1 MKKIL
6 CLISI
11 LMVTFSVIGCSSSE
25 VDSSK
30 EQATSKDEKQVV
42 VATSDAITEILDR
55 LGVEVSGVP
64 QTSYELPE
72 STKGATEVGSPM
84 NPDMEIIKS
93 LNPTDVICVDT
104 LGSDFE
110 KQFEEN
116 NINADFYNLSNVDG
130 LKETIAAL
138 GEKFNKQDKANEML
152 PLNQLTVLGLQHVL
166 AMYAG
171 AVAVPLVIGGAVGL
185 TPEQL
190 ALLVAADLFTC
201 GLATLIQA
209 LGIGPYI
216 GIKLPAIL
224 GCTFAAVG
232 PLIIIGKNLGMQTAY
247 GSIIAAAI
255 IVLIIAPLYGKILR
269 FFPTVVTGTVVTM
282 IGLSL
287 VNVGVTSIGGGSGA
301 KDFGS
306 IENLLLA
313 AFVMIVILL
322 SNKFLKGFFQ
332 AISVL
337 NGIVLG
343 TIVAAFMGKVDF
355 SLIQNAKWISF
366 IHPFNFGFPK
376 FDLGSIFMMTFVM
389 LVVMIESTATFLG
402 IGRVCEKEITQ
413 KDIVRGIRAEG
424 IATILG
430 GIFNSF
436 PYTTFNQ
443 NLGLLALSKVKSRFV
458 VVASGIILVSLG
470 LIPKFAA
477 LATIIPQPVIGGATT
492 IMFAMVAVAGIQML
506 SKVDFNKN
514 SNMLVVACSIGVG
527 LGITVVPNI
536 LDNTPTIFKEIFG
549 SGIVSASIVAVL
561 LNAFLNYGNIE
572 KNV

>member
-1 MKKIL
+1 ML
-6 CLISI
+6 
-11 LMVTFSVIGCSSSE
+11 
-25 VDSSK
+25 
-30 EQATSKDEKQVV
+30 
-42 VATSDAITEILDR
+42 
-55 LGVEVSGVP
+55 
-64 QTSYELPE
+64 
-72 STKGATEVGSPM
+72 TK
-84 NPDMEIIKS
+84 
-93 LNPTDVICVDT
+93 
-104 LGSDFE
+104 
-110 KQFEEN
+110 
-116 NINADFYNLSNVDG
+116 NL
-130 LKETIAAL
+130 
-138 GEKFNKQDKANEML
+138 NKQDKANEML

-561 LNAFLNYGNIE
+561 LNAFLNYGNTE
-572 KNV
+572 ENV